1 MKRIFRRKTKKT
13 KATNLK
19 ADINNL
25 GAGVVY
31 EEAVGE
37 NDDGANGSGM
47 SVEQYDEGSK
57 EIN

>member
-19 ADINNL
+19 ADINKL

-31 EEAVGE
+31 EETVGE

-47 SVEQYDEGSK
+47 SVEHYDEGSK
-57 EIN
+57 EIY